1 MWGDDTTKVHAHT
14 TKVHALEA
22 MRLITPLSRTGVAT
36 KNYHLF
42 QTVMNSLIFSTH
54 IDEKWEASR
63 LALHS
68 ALKGDEPLSPVDN
81 PQGILT
87 FLNHHFRL
95 ALQGN
100 NQDQPIQ
107 NALRALAYTSNP
119 ANIDAP
125 GCFDLAQES
134 FVRGICFAFKTDRP
148 HGLRKAAL
156 FLLPL
161 IGNKWFDAA
170 PKIIPADEM
179 KSFCVDWAT
188 TVDSIKHTS
197 NDQKVAILTALFHM
211 MDSSLWRPH
220 IPEGK
225 WKMLEHYT
233 LVPDSCQPLKM
244 CLENQELIAAI
255 SQVTDP
261 DAIAVWPTILW
272 LNYKEL
278 TTSVQKALQDATK
291 AAPGHIDDY
300 LTAVES
306 EQKKAEKKR
315 EEYTRLSNEPAADVL
330 DQEIWNH
337 YEAAV
342 ALKTIRHQADAYFLA
357 KIQEEL

>member
-1 MWGDDTTKVHAHT
+1 MWGDNTA
-14 TKVHALEA
+14 KVHALEA

-42 QTVMNSLIFSTH
+42 QTVMDSSIFPTRS
-54 IDEKWEASR
+54 DEEWEASR

-68 ALKGDEPLSPVDN
+68 ALKGDEPLSPVND

-87 FLNHHFRL
+87 FLNYHFNL
-95 ALQGN
+95 ALKGD
-100 NQDQPIQ
+100 NQDEPIQ

-119 ANIDAP
+119 ADIDA
-125 GCFDLAQES
+125 FDLAQES

-148 HGLRKAAL
+148 HKLREAAL
-156 FLLPL
+156 SLLPL
-161 IGNKWFDAA
+161 IGNKWFDAT

-188 TVDSIKHTS
+188 AVDGIKHTS
-197 NDQKVAILTALFHM
+197 DDQKVAILTALFHM
-211 MDSSLWRPH
+211 MDSPLWRPH

-225 WKMLEHYT
+225 WKMLEHYP
-233 LVPDSCQPLKM
+233 LVPDSCRPLKR
-244 CLENQELIAAI
+244 CLENQELVTAI

-261 DAIAVWPTILW
+261 DAIALWPTILW
-272 LNYKEL
+272 LNYKKL
-278 TTSVQKALQDATK
+278 AAPVQEALKNTTK
-291 AAPGHIDDY
+291 AAPSHIDDY

-306 EQKKAEKKR
+306 ERKVAEKER
-315 EEYTRLSNEPAADVL
+315 EKYARQSNEPVAVAL
-330 DQEIWNH
+330 DREIGNH
-337 YEAAV
+337 YEAEVTLQA
-342 ALKTIRHQADAYFLA
+342 IGHQADADFLV